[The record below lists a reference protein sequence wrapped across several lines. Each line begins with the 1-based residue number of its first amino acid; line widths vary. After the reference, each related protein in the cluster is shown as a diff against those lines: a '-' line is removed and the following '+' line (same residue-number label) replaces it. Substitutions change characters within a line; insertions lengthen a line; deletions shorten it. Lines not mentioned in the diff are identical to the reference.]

1 MYLQIPNLTALII
14 QENFDKIKIFCE
26 KIFAN
31 FRICAIMIT
40 NERIIVYF
48 VDKEDENAVRRE
60 DGKQKLY
67 LQG

>member
-40 NERIIVYF
+40 NESFIVKF
-48 VDKEDENAVRRE
+48 AER
-60 DGKQKLY
+60 L
-67 LQG
+67 